1 MIDPEYK
8 RSWQR
13 QERESL
19 RAYRRRMK
27 DMRRKPRRLRR
38 QLFFGFG
45 VAILVTMVFTG
56 WVSHVLGRVHAP
68 TPLYRVVVWVIA
80 GNVLWMF
87 TGLLAHRLA
96 WPLWEL
102 ARAVKDFGRGMLDRR
117 ARLPRRSSLEAQEL
131 AEAFNDMATR
141 IEALVRTQRELLGVV
156 SHELRTPLAR
166 LRVLLAILQDRGG
179 DSELVAKF
187 EREVME
193 MDALV
198 GELLAEARI
207 SAQALTLTTLDLR
220 DVAIECADRL
230 GIQLI
235 EPPTQVYV
243 SGDATLVSRA
253 LTLLLDNASKH
264 GGKQVRVRAQLEG
277 ARVRVCVEDDGP
289 GIEPNDLPK
298 IFEAFSRGRG
308 AAADERHGVG
318 LGLYLVR
325 RIAEAHSGEA
335 FAENLPSGG
344 ACIGLTLPSSPAP
357 LPKP

>member
-1 MIDPEYK
+1 VIDPEYR

-13 QERESL
+13 QDRESL
-19 RAYRRRMK
+19 REYRRRMR
-27 DMRRKPRRLRR
+27 DMRKRPRRLRR

-45 VAILVTMVFTG
+45 VAILMTMLFTG
-56 WVSHVLGRVHAP
+56 FVSAVLGRVHAP
-68 TPLYRVVVWVIA
+68 TPLYRLIVWVIA

-87 TGLLAHRLA
+87 TGILAHRLA

-102 ARAVKDFGRGMLDRR
+102 ARAVKDFGAGKLDSR

-131 AEAFNDMATR
+131 AEAFNDMAAR
-141 IEALVRTQRELLGVV
+141 IEALVRGQRELLGVV

-179 DSELVAKF
+179 DSELLAKF

-220 DVAIECADRL
+220 DVATECADRL
-230 GIQLI
+230 GIELAEAPAQL
-235 EPPTQVYV
+235 YA

-253 LTLLLDNASKH
+253 LTLLLDNAVKH
-264 GGKQVRVRAQLEG
+264 GGKLVRVKALAEG
-277 ARVRVCVEDDGP
+277 ERVRVCVEDDGP
-289 GIEPNDLPK
+289 GIEAIDLPK

-344 ACIGLTLPSSPAP
+344 ARIGFTVPSSPAQ
-357 LPKP
+357 LPQS

>member
-1 MIDPEYK
+1 MNDPDDM
-8 RSWQR
+8 RSWRR
-13 QERESL
+13 QDFAAM
-19 RAYRRRMK
+19 RARRRRM
-27 DMRRKPRRLRR
+27 RRLHKKPRRLRR

-45 VAILVTMVFTG
+45 FAIGVTMLFTG
-56 WVSHVLGRVHAP
+56 WVSHLLDRMHAP
-68 TPLYRVVVWVIA
+68 TPLYRLAVWVIA
-80 GNVLWMF
+80 GNVLWMA

-96 WPLWEL
+96 RPMWEL
-102 ARAVKDFGRGMLDRR
+102 ARAVKDFGSGKLDRR
-117 ARLPRRSSLEAQEL
+117 ARLPPRSSLEAQEL
-131 AEAFNDMATR
+131 AEAFNDMAAR
-141 IEALVRTQRELLGVV
+141 VEALVRGQRELLGVV

-166 LRVLLAILQDRGG
+166 LRLLLAILQDRGG
-179 DSELVAKF
+179 DEALVAKF

-193 MDALV
+193 MDTLV

-220 DVAIECADRL
+220 DVAIECAERL
-230 GIQLI
+230 GIELT
-235 EPPTQVYV
+235 ESPEQVFV

-253 LTLLLDNASKH
+253 LTLLLDNAVKH
-264 GGKQVRVRAQLEG
+264 GGQQVRVRAQVQG

-289 GIEPNDLPK
+289 GIEPSDLSK

-344 ACIGLTLPSSPAP
+344 ARIGLTLPTAP
-357 LPKP
+357 KA